1 MTEAQTAEFARLAL
15 LTAIEVAAA
24 KAGVSVE
31 TMCNVIDANPTGNA
45 AMFVRKMVGIA

>member
-15 LTAIEVAAA
+15 LSAIEVAAI

-31 TMCNVIDANPTGNA
+31 TMCNAIQANPTGNA
-45 AMFVRKMVGIA
+45 AMFVRKLVGIA